1 MKHAVQLFT
10 VSKSLLLT
18 KAGTVCEEYVQYC
31 YRVKKELKRSFIQWR
46 IIVTPDRV
54 DIKLQYKTGEIRE
67 YVVETHFPEAQDW
80 IEILGYYVYDS
91 PNLLVNEFAYA

>member
-1 MKHAVQLFT
+1 MKHAVQSFE

-18 KAGTVCEEYVQYC
+18 TNGTVSKDLVGYC
-31 YRVKKELKRSFIQWR
+31 YRIKAQLKKSYKQWR
-46 IIVTPDRV
+46 ISITPQGV